1 MKHILR
7 ILMALLAITFVGC
20 NEPEYGTTPDTT
32 IGSLGT
38 PDDNEIWFTTTD
50 DRVLLSLHENAFDVA
65 IEEVVYIEGGVNII
79 RFAEAVTSV
88 DAEAFRDCAN
98 IFNLSLPNSV
108 TKIGDRAFFDCKN
121 MECITLGSGLRNCG
135 IEAFEGCYNLRS
147 LHIPSIAMW
156 FRIAFASK
164 KSNPL
169 YFTENFIINGEKI
182 RELNTPDGVET
193 IHDYAFIY
201 NTYLESVNISRSV
214 KSIGQDAFEG
224 CENIKKVNTESVKS
238 WCGIDFK
245 SELSNPLSIAMTLY
259 ENGAVVSRIDL
270 TNTSHIYSY
279 TFINCTSLKSL
290 SSDNTL
296 EEIGVDAF
304 RNCSALQ
311 SVSLGNKLIAIGK
324 QAFWN
329 CEALDKVVC
338 QATTP
343 PMLGN
348 SSTFGRNAEGRKI
361 YVPAASV
368 DTYKSSWSTYA
379 DDIYAIE

>member
-1 MKHILR
+1 VV
-7 ILMALLAITFVGC
+7 AFFNAS
-20 NEPEYGTTPDTT
+20 TT
-32 IGSLGT
+32 S
-38 PDDNEIWFTTTD
+38 
-50 DRVLLSLHENAFDVA
+50 R
-65 IEEVVYIEGGVNII
+65 
-79 RFAEAVTSV
+79 
-88 DAEAFRDCAN
+88 
-98 IFNLSLPNSV
+98 
-108 TKIGDRAFFDCKN
+108 KAFFDCKN
-121 MECITLGSGLRNCG
+121 MECITLGSGLRSCG

-214 KSIGQDAFEG
+214 KSIGKDAFEG

-279 TFINCTSLKSL
+279 TFINCTSLKSF

-304 RNCSALQ
+304 RNCSALAT
-311 SVSLGNKLIAIGK
+311 VSLGAGVSSIDK
-324 QAFWN
+324 QAFMN
-329 CEALDKVVC
+329 CKKLASITC
-338 QATTP
+338 RATTP
-343 PMLGN
+343 PALGN
-348 SSTFGRNAEGRKI
+348 NDVFSLNADGRKF
-361 YVPAASV
+361 YVPSTSLESYKEQWSKYAS
-368 DTYKSSWSTYA
+368 
-379 DDIYAIE
+379 DIESITE

>member
-1 MKHILR
+1 MKVLRAICVIL
-7 ILMALLAITFVGC
+7 ALGFVAC
-20 NEPEYGTTPDTT
+20 NKSDYTPAPDLT
-32 IGSLGT
+32 IASLGT
-38 PDDNEIWFTTTD
+38 PENNEIWFTTVDGWDLRALDKT
-50 DRVLLSLHENAFDVA
+50 AFNTPVS
-65 IEEVVYIEGGVNII
+65 EVVNSEFDIGVI
-79 RFAEAVTSV
+79 RFEEAVTEIG
-88 DAEAFRDCAN
+88 DNAFNGCHNLFN
-98 IFNLSLPNSV
+98 ISLPNSV
-108 TKIGDRAFFDCKN
+108 TTIGERAFYDCKN
-121 MECITLGSGLRNCG
+121 MECLTLGGGLRNCG

-169 YFTENFIINGEKI
+169 YFTENFIITGEKI

-214 KSIGQDAFEG
+214 KSIGKDAFEG

-245 SELSNPLSIAMTLY
+245 NELSNPLSIAMTLY

-279 TFINCTSLKSL
+279 TFINCTSLKSF

-329 CEALDKVVC
+329 CEILDKIVC

-343 PMLGN
+343 PTLGN